1 MLLTSV
7 GARLSDLVQTCAKL
21 YDIFK
26 AGAKLSAALV
36 QAGARPIDIVNAD
49 ASLSYLFLVCASLG
63 DIVQAGVWLRDKA
76 GEGPSDLV
84 QAGTRLFDL
93 VLQCANVTD
102 CCYKA

>member
-7 GARLSDLVQTCAKL
+7 DARLSDLVQTCAKL

-26 AGAKLSAALV
+26 ASARLSAALV
-36 QAGARPIDIVNAD
+36 HAGARPIDIVKAD
-49 ASLSYLFLVCASLG
+49 ARPSYRFLVG
-63 DIVQAGVWLRDKA
+63 DIVQAGVWLWDKA

-84 QAGTRLFDL
+84 QAGTRLIDL
-93 VLQCANVTD
+93 VLQCANVKD